1 MGKRGPDCAI
11 AFACSRGC
19 PAPQGQGQGR
29 AGGQIEEWPR
39 REPVQ
44 RRANTTSGHPQATPA
59 LKKTSGGQ
67 IPRSP
72 VPGPI
77 LGLLG
82 TRTGGPPASRC
93 HRHPLTPSPP
103 AHGQP
108 SVRFR
113 QVPNTW
119 DCIFRHV
126 ECFQKRATPLA
137 HSTCPC
143 SLEALSVWTVS
154 LTGAHLP
161 PSRKPSVSYPGAV
174 IRPSRRER
182 ARTRRRA
189 CTPPPPYST
198 YGPVPHPPLPPP
210 SGPWLARYPRGPAEI
225 AAARFTGPRDSHAR
239 TPY

>member
-154 LTGAHLP
+154 LTGAHHP

-182 ARTRRRA
+182 EREQDGERVHPPPVQHIWSGT
-189 CTPPPPYST
+189 TPPPP
-198 YGPVPHPPLPPP
+198 PPL
-210 SGPWLARYPRGPAEI
+210 WALAGSLPQG
-225 AAARFTGPRDSHAR
+225 TG
-239 TPY
+239 

>member
-1 MGKRGPDCAI
+1 MAATGTRPTAGKHHQRPPPGDAGPEEDERRPDPQVACA
-11 AFACSRGC
+11 
-19 PAPQGQGQGR
+19 
-29 AGGQIEEWPR
+29 
-39 REPVQ
+39 
-44 RRANTTSGHPQATPA
+44 
-59 LKKTSGGQ
+59 
-67 IPRSP
+67 RSP

-82 TRTGGPPASRC
+82 TRTAGPPLRDAIG
-93 HRHPLTPSPP
+93 TPSPP

-154 LTGAHLP
+154 LTGAHHP
-161 PSRKPSVSYPGAV
+161 PTRKPSVSYPGAV

-182 ARTRRRA
+182 EREQDGERVH
-189 CTPPPPYST
+189 PPPYST
-198 YGPVPHPPLPPP
+198 YGPVPHPPPPL
-210 SGPWLARYPRGPAEI
+210 GPGWLATPGDRLRSPQRGSRVHETAMPALHI
-225 AAARFTGPRDSHAR
+225 NHSPVLTRIHAPAHGR
-239 TPY
+239 PSSLLRGHPFF